1 MHDIKNITL
10 AWISSAS
17 SIAAAIDEKTLISII
32 SAIILPIV
40 FFTLGKTIDIAL
52 QFYFRSREGRKSDP
66 TAKAGTQ
73 NSPPG

>member
-32 SAIILPIV
+32 SAIILPVV

-52 QFYFRSREGRKSDP
+52 QVYLSKKGKKSE
-66 TAKAGTQ
+66 
-73 NSPPG
+73 PPA

>member
-32 SAIILPIV
+32 SAIILPVV

-52 QFYFRSREGRKSDP
+52 QFYFRKREANDKDNKSI
-66 TAKAGTQ
+66 
-73 NSPPG
+73 

>member
-52 QFYFRSREGRKSDP
+52 QVYLSRSDAEQNRRKHDR
-66 TAKAGTQ
+66 
-73 NSPPG
+73 

>member
-52 QFYFRSREGRKSDP
+52 QVYLRNKDDGHTRRKHDR
-66 TAKAGTQ
+66 
-73 NSPPG
+73 

>member
-1 MHDIKNITL
+1 MHDIKNIIL

-17 SIAAAIDEKTLISII
+17 TIAAAIDEKTLISII

-52 QFYFRSREGRKSDP
+52 QVYLSRKDKKSE
-66 TAKAGTQ
+66 
-73 NSPPG
+73 PPA

>member
-32 SAIILPIV
+32 SAIILPVV

-52 QFYFRSREGRKSDP
+52 QVYLRRNEAEQNRRKHDR
-66 TAKAGTQ
+66 
-73 NSPPG
+73 

>member
-10 AWISSAS
+10 AWVSSAS

-32 SAIILPIV
+32 SAIILPVI

-52 QFYFRSREGRKSDP
+52 QVYLSRKGKKSE
-66 TAKAGTQ
+66 
-73 NSPPG
+73 PPA